1 MFGARFFGQRFFS
14 PRFFLR
20 KAAEVRR
27 RFYASQDKLNADIQR
42 EDEEILLAIIN
53 FTVSEDAEII

>member
-1 MFGARFFGQRFFS
+1 MFGAKFFGQRFFS

-27 RFYASQDKLNADIQR
+27 IFYAQDKLSTDIHK
-42 EDEEILLAIIN
+42 EDEDILMAIIN